1 MDCGAGGSK
10 YCVNDWTGAA
20 NWDNPAVAFVWWDE
34 YDFHCLFAWLG
45 FTTFVLYWKRGKE

>member
-34 YDFHCLFAWLG
+34 YDFHCHFAWLG
-45 FTTFVLYWKRGKE
+45 FTTFGLYWL